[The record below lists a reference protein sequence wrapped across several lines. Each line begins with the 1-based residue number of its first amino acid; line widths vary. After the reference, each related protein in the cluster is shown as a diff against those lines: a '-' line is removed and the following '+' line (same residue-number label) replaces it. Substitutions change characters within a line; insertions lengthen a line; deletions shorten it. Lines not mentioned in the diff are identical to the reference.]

1 MDLTTPPGISSRHP
15 DAAGRR
21 AVVPH
26 RRPHLRALPVQ
37 ALLLL
42 TGGGAMAAKPAVS
55 IDVGERLLQPGIVVI
70 PGILSVSRR
79 RQQQVD
85 RLTQLGARP
94 AVFEPR
100 LRLGTRC
107 LREWFC

>member
-1 MDLTTPPGISSRHP
+1 MNATTPPGISSRHP

-26 RRPHLRALPVQ
+26 RRPRLRALAVQ
-37 ALLLL
+37 VLLLL

-55 IDVGERLLQPGIVVI
+55 IDAGERLLQPGIVVI
-70 PGILSVSRR
+70 PGILSVGRR

-85 RLTQLGARP
+85 RLAPLGARP
-94 AVFEPR
+94 AGFEPR
-100 LRLGTRC
+100 LRLGIGC